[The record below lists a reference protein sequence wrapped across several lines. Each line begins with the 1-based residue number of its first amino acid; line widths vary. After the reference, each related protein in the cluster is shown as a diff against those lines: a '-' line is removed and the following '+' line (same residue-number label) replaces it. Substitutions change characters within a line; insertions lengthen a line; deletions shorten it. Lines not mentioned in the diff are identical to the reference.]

1 MDVQAVVALM
11 AELKSSVPIR
21 YEAMIVLSL
30 TFQQVKVEQGRVVF
44 LDEIYLVTYAIELL
58 KLVKDALKN
67 DMLVLSQ
74 PFERPISLC
83 LAQNPEKV

>member
-1 MDVQAVVALM
+1 M

-30 TFQQVKVEQGRVVF
+30 TFYQVKVEQGGVVF

-67 DMLVLSQ
+67 DMLVLS
-74 PFERPISLC
+74 
-83 LAQNPEKV
+83 